1 MHKKTRAQKSPVA
14 PRADIVAPDPPS
26 PGGPQG
32 RKWPKPRISAFKE
45 GLKNR
50 DFREISARIGEGRF
64 GTRFDDE
71 SVDYTLQNSAGSLS
85 TCSHPRFATN
95 SRFSPL
101 QDRPTGRSLPP
112 LGDGDGPCPSRR
124 LRGRVFAAGSSPQS
138 AATAAFAAATPPAP
152 NATRRLM
159 STAAVHLGGAG
170 RKMRRSRRP
179 EAMRRRLVGY
189 ESELQPR

>member
-1 MHKKTRAQKSPVA
+1 MASGDGLHKKTRAQKSPVA

-32 RKWPKPRISAFKE
+32 RKWPKPRISAFKRAKLPRLSSFPPTRA
-45 GLKNR
+45 G
-50 DFREISARIGEGRF
+50 STPRF
-64 GTRFDDE
+64 GDE

-124 LRGRVFAAGSSPQS
+124 LRERVFAAGSSTQS
-138 AATAAFAAATPPAP
+138 AATAAIA
-152 NATRRLM
+152 
-159 STAAVHLGGAG
+159 
-170 RKMRRSRRP
+170 RKDSLNKSLWWRSYSP
-179 EAMRRRLVGY
+179 L
-189 ESELQPR
+189 